1 MRADHPPFFRPVF
14 SIMPRQAQ
22 PSNGVVSALV
32 TVSNTRGLHLRCA
45 GELAKL
51 AAAFASHI
59 SIRKGKHQ
67 VDAKSMLE
75 IITLSA
81 SPGSKLTVSANGP
94 DAQSALDAV
103 VSFFDNNLGDP

>member
-1 MRADHPPFFRPVF
+1 MFPPWSQSATPAACICVA
-14 SIMPRQAQ
+14 QA
-22 PSNGVVSALV
+22 NWL
-32 TVSNTRGLHLRCA
+32 
-45 GELAKL
+45 L

-81 SPGSKLTVSANGP
+81 SPGSKLTVSDNGP